1 MQLTIVAQSEV
12 TAAWSDAQL
21 DAPQS
26 SHAVLSGP
34 VPARHVSEALDPE
47 GALELLQ
54 AATAAESKRDE
65 NTIM

>member
-1 MQLTIVAQSEV
+1 
-12 TAAWSDAQL
+12 
-21 DAPQS
+21 
-26 SHAVLSGP
+26 
-34 VPARHVSEALDPE
+34 VSEALDPE